1 MKTIN
6 NMKELEK
13 AIQGRLSLAL
23 KFTQQEIYKVIQE
36 NIKNYYEEKV
46 FYDRTTGNMSA
57 IPSVYDRTYQ
67 FLNSLIKTDVVIKNG
82 SVSCSVMIDTDS
94 LDYIQDGNVVVD
106 MINRG
111 YHADKSLNDGTYETP
126 RNIYAKSHFWDD
138 SLQQLGGYNGIL
150 EIMKKNCKRVGLPI
164 I

>member
-126 RNIYAKSHFWDD
+126 RNIYAKSHFWDV

-164 I
+164 M